1 MTTLPAAR
9 PLDGQFAVVTGA
21 SSGIGRAI
29 AVELASRGASVLIHA
44 RENRQGLAETAKTIR
59 ALGVRCAETFADLST
74 QQGQDELADAALAWQ
89 PGLHIWVNNAG
100 ADVLT
105 GDAAK
110 LSFEE
115 KFELVWKVDVVA
127 TMRLSRRIG
136 RAMSEA
142 KSETKPGQDRCI
154 VNVSWDQAQ
163 HGMAGDSGEM
173 FAATKGAIA
182 AFSKSLAQSLAPHVR
197 VNCVAPGWI
206 ETSWGQTASQA
217 WRERAA
223 RESLVGRWG
232 KPEDVALAVA
242 YLASPQAAFIN
253 GQVLPVNGG
262 FRFGQ
267 T

>member
-1 MTTLPAAR
+1 M
-9 PLDGQFAVVTGA
+9 V
-21 SSGIGRAI
+21 
-29 AVELASRGASVLIHA
+29 HA
-44 RENRQGLAETAKTIR
+44 RANRQGLAETARSIR
-59 ALGVRCAETFADLST
+59 ECGVPCGEAVADLST
-74 QQGQDELADAALAWQ
+74 HAGQDGLVEAALAWQ
-89 PGLHIWVNNAG
+89 PDIHIWVNNAG

-105 GDAAK
+105 GEAAQ

-127 TMRLSRRIG
+127 TMRLSRHIG
-136 RAMSEA
+136 RAMSAA
-142 KSETKPGQDRCI
+142 KSQRDRAI
-154 VNVSWDQAQ
+154 INISWDQAQ
-163 HGMAGDSGEM
+163 QGMAGDSGEM

-206 ETSWGQTASQA
+206 ETSWGQTASQS
-217 WRERAA
+217 WRDRAV

-232 KPEDVALAVA
+232 KPADVALAVA
-242 YLASPQAAFIN
+242 YLASPQASFVN

>member
-1 MTTLPAAR
+1 MTTLPAAK
-9 PLDGQFAVVTGA
+9 PLDGQIAVVTGA
-21 SSGIGRAI
+21 SSGIGK
-29 AVELASRGASVLIHA
+29 AVALELASRGASVFIHA
-44 RENRQGLAETAKTIR
+44 RENRQGLGETAKFIR
-59 ALGVRCAETFADLST
+59 ESGAQCGETFADLST
-74 QQGQDELADAALAWQ
+74 QQGQDALVEAALAWN
-89 PGLHIWVNNAG
+89 PDIHIWVNNAG

-105 GDAAK
+105 GEAAK

-115 KFELVWKVDVVA
+115 KFELVWKVDVLA
-127 TMRLSRRIG
+127 TMRISRRVG
-136 RAMSEA
+136 RAMSQA
-142 KSETKPGQDRCI
+142 SPGRDRCI
-154 VNVSWDQAQ
+154 VNMSWDQAQ

-182 AFSKSLAQSLAPHVR
+182 AFSKSLAQSLAPRVR

-206 ETSWGQTASQA
+206 ETSWGQTASQS
-217 WRERAA
+217 WRERAVG
-223 RESLVGRWG
+223 ESLVGRWG

-242 YLASPQAAFIN
+242 YLASPQASFVN

>member
-44 RENRQGLAETAKTIR
+44 RENRQGLAETAKVVADFGVGCCE
-59 ALGVRCAETFADLST
+59 ALADLAT
-74 QQGQDELADAALAWQ
+74 PKGQDALIDAALAWR
-89 PGLHIWVNNAG
+89 PDIHTWVNNAG

-105 GDAAK
+105 REAAR

-136 RAMSEA
+136 RAMSDA
-142 KSETKPGQDRCI
+142 KTGSDRCI
-154 VNVSWDQAQ
+154 VNISWDQAQ

-182 AFSKSLAQSLAPHVR
+182 AFSKSLAQSLAPRVR

-206 ETSWGQTASQA
+206 ETSWGQTASQS
-217 WRERAA
+217 WRDRAV
-223 RESLVGRWG
+223 RESLAGRWG

-242 YLASPQAAFIN
+242 YLASPQASFVN